1 MADAAER
8 NIIKSLKMTSG
19 GCYFAKKEK
28 WTRPYRFSFL
38 K

>member
-1 MADAAER
+1 MADAVER
-8 NIIKSLKMTSG
+8 HIIKSLKMTSG
-19 GCYFAKKEK
+19 GCYFTKKEK